1 MKFKL
6 VERFIDEGY
15 NIAYSG
21 YIILNTH
28 SDMLSREW
36 ALKETDNFRRI
47 WVDNISDAF
56 VFRDESEAYKYR
68 QWLYDFYDGREDF
81 YIKYV
86 ESNKDLDNI
95 SIKKYIEPVIE
106 HYEQFIRSAMSFES
120 LANEHSMSQYMYTV
134 SDYNSGEPAPAL
146 LVSIFKSPGD
156 VLSKVRRFY
165 TIIIEKSGLPE
176 TDSKLID
183 AAQNFV
189 NSWNTLMSD
198 SREIPSSYRTSI
210 IEILQKAG
218 GRQ

>member
-6 VERFIDEGY
+6 VERFIHEGY

-28 SDMLSREW
+28 RDMLSREW
-36 ALKETDNFRRI
+36 ALKETNNFGRM

-68 QWLYDFYDGREDF
+68 QWLYDLYDGGEDF

-95 SIKKYIEPVIE
+95 SIKKYIEPVIQ

-120 LANEHSMSQYMYTV
+120 LANEHSMSQYRYTV

-146 LVSIFKSPGD
+146 LVSIFNSPND
-156 VLSKVRRFY
+156 TLSLVRRFY
-165 TIIIEKSGLPE
+165 TTIVERSGLPE

-189 NSWNTLMSD
+189 NSWNTVMSD
-198 SREIPSSYRTSI
+198 YKEIPSNYRSSF
-210 IEILQKAG
+210 IELLQKVE
-218 GRQ
+218 GR

>member
-6 VERFIDEGY
+6 VERFINEGY

-36 ALKETDNFRRI
+36 ARKETDNSRRM

-68 QWLYDFYDGREDF
+68 QWLYDFYGGKEDF

-86 ESNKDLDNI
+86 ESNTNLDNI
-95 SIKKYIEPVIE
+95 SIKKHIEPIIQ

-120 LANEHSMSQYMYTV
+120 LANEHSMSQHLYTV

-146 LVSIFKSPGD
+146 LVSIFNSPD
-156 VLSKVRRFY
+156 DILPKVQRFY
-165 TIIIEKSGLPE
+165 TTIVQRSGLPE
-176 TDSKLID
+176 TDSKLIK

-198 SREIPSSYRTSI
+198 CREIPSSYRTSI